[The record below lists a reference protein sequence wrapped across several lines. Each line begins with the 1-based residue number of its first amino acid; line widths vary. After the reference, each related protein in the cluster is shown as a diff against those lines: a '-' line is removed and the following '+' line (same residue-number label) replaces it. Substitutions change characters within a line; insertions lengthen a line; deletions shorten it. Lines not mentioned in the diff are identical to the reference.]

1 MMQNNVNI
9 KMALI
14 NGTGKIILPVNPS
27 SFDVVDGWNN
37 VEANINSLGL
47 INMIGNRGLKSVTI
61 SSFFPA
67 KTYDFTVSGGT
78 VSKTTEYS
86 SAIMLGGTARTN
98 KIVTYH
104 PWQTIK
110 KLQSWRGKV
119 LTFSISGT
127 DGIVSWRCLID
138 GDIQYGEKDG
148 TGDVY
153 YTLTLKEY
161 KSTNKKRTVTVPV
174 QKKKKST
181 TKKNEADDGRGR
193 AVARPG
199 KYKYTTKKGDTLKK
213 IAFKVIGKSSKAS
226 SVYKQNKKAIKK
238 AFKKYNKKLSS
249 AEKKKYKKLS
259 KYNKPLP
266 KGVKLVIKI

>member
-1 MMQNNVNI
+1 MQKDIKI
-9 KMALI
+9 KMAII

-67 KTYDFTVSGGT
+67 KTYDFTVSGGA
-78 VSKTTEYS
+78 VSKKTVYS
-86 SAIMLGGTARTN
+86 SVATLGRKTQSN
-98 KIVTYH
+98 KKVTYH
-104 PWQTIK
+104 PWQTVK

-127 DGIVSWRCLID
+127 DGVVSWRCLID

-148 TGDVY
+148 TGDIY

-161 KSTNKKRTVTVPV
+161 KSTNRKRTVTVPV
-174 QKKKKST
+174 QKKTSKKT
-181 TKKNEADDGRGR
+181 EVTDGRGR
-193 AVARPG
+193 SVVRPG

-213 IAFKVIGKSSKAS
+213 IAFKMTGKSSKAS

-238 AFKKYNKKLSS
+238 AFKKYQKKLSS